1 MRRDALSA
9 ARLISDLFSPPVIW
23 ATLAFPMAF
32 REASSTGQAL
42 TWALTYGVLVCL
54 VPVTFIGLMVWRGRI
69 TDIHIQVRRQRII
82 PFVVSLLCTALAWL
96 VLRLMGAPSL
106 FQLLPLFTLIQ
117 ISVMLVVTFVWQIS
131 MHTMSITG
139 AVVATGALFGPTPAL
154 LLSPLIPLV
163 AAARLKLHRHSP
175 AEVIAGGLVG
185 GLVTVLLIVI
195 VNPPL

>member
-1 MRRDALSA
+1 
-9 ARLISDLFSPPVIW
+9 LISDLLSPPVIW

-96 VLRLMGAPSL
+96 VLRLMGAPSM

-117 ISVMLVVTFVWQIS
+117 IAVMLVVTFVWQIS

-163 AAARLKLHRHSP
+163 AAARLKLNRHSP
-175 AEVIAGGLVG
+175 AEVIAGVLVG
-185 GLVTVLLIVI
+185 GLVTILLIVI